1 MHTIGE
7 SVMRFLMDRPGC
19 WNSQLWTFD
28 GLRARHYRRGAMDDN
43 KSSDS
48 SRNDQSAQRLIRTA
62 NCLCE
67 PGWLSLPE
75 KAP

>member
-1 MHTIGE
+1 
-7 SVMRFLMDRPGC
+7 
-19 WNSQLWTFD
+19 
-28 GLRARHYRRGAMDDN
+28 MDDN

-48 SRNDQSAQRLIRTA
+48 SRNDQSAQRLIRTP

-67 PGWLSLPE
+67 PGSMRLAIMFDIVPRGSEWSLSLLPRSKRIYYWLSLLE